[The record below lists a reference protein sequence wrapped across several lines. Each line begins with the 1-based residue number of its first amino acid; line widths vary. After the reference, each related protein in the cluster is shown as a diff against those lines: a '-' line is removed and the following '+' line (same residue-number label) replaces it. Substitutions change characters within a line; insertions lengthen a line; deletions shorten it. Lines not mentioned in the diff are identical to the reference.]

1 MLISKTFPIGDYVYE
16 YVQLSKPVNRETN
29 NGGGGGGGGQQHV
42 YLRKDLIYL
51 VFSRRASLQQVMTGF
66 VVHKPG
72 AHFTVH
78 VFL

>member
-1 MLISKTFPIGDYVYE
+1 M
-16 YVQLSKPVNRETN
+16 
-29 NGGGGGGGGQQHV
+29 

-51 VFSRRASLQQVMTGF
+51 VFSRRASLQQVMTGV

>member
-16 YVQLSKPVNRETN
+16 YVQLSKPVKPTR
-29 NGGGGGGGGQQHV
+29 GGGGGRRGQQHV

-51 VFSRRASLQQVMTGF
+51 VFSRRASLQQVMTGV

>member
-16 YVQLSKPVNRETN
+16 NVQLSKPVKPTR
-29 NGGGGGGGGQQHV
+29 GGGRGQQHV

-51 VFSRRASLQQVMTGF
+51 VFSRRASLQQVMTGV

>member
-29 NGGGGGGGGQQHV
+29 NGGGGRGQQHV
-42 YLRKDLIYL
+42 YLQKDLIYL
-51 VFSRRASLQQVMTGF
+51 VFSRRASLQQVMTGV